1 MSDKDL
7 GAQISMSVDAD
18 GMKSGIDQ
26 ANKSIASI
34 GTTAEYV
41 GNKASASLDKM
52 GGAAGKSAKQIA
64 AATRSISAQADRAL
78 ATIDA
83 GGSAASRLEANAIR
97 AGANYEKLAEKINL
111 VAEAERR
118 AKAQA

>member
-18 GMKSGIDQ
+18 GVKSGIDQ

-41 GNKASASLDKM
+41 GNKASASLDKTPSLTVNELM
-52 GGAAGKSAKQIA
+52 ACQVTLSQ
-64 AATRSISAQADRAL
+64 
-78 ATIDA
+78 
-83 GGSAASRLEANAIR
+83 
-97 AGANYEKLAEKINL
+97 LAE
-111 VAEAERR
+111 VVRYAS
-118 AKAQA
+118 